1 MNVTTNVEHGDFM
14 QQGREATMS
23 IVAGGSFAEAIGGV
37 GAVVLAILALVG
49 VMPERM
55 AAIATLAVGVAL
67 LLEGIA
73 IATRFSNLFSKTGRS
88 LADAAELGGGM
99 GAEFLG
105 GAAGG
110 VLGLLAIL
118 NIAPMTLMAIAIIV
132 FGASLLLSSGTTY
145 RVDAL
150 ASKLGQ
156 RNLTAGQTLVA
167 LAASGIQVLVG
178 IAGIA
183 LGIIALV
190 GVSTMTLILVGLLC
204 AGSSVLI
211 SGTALSGT
219 VATILQH

>member
-1 MNVTTNVEHGDFM
+1 MSMTNVEHADFTV
-14 QQGREATMS
+14 QEREATIS
-23 IVAGGSFAEAIGGV
+23 IVAGGSFAEAIGGI
-37 GAVVLAILALVG
+37 GAVVLAILGLVG
-49 VMPERM
+49 VMPEDM

-67 LLEGIA
+67 LFQGIA
-73 IATRFSNLFSKTGRS
+73 VATRFSNLFSQTGKS

-110 VLGLLAIL
+110 ILGVLAIL
-118 NIAPMTLMAIAIIV
+118 NIAPMTLMSIAIIV
-132 FGASLLLSSGTTY
+132 FGASLLLSSTTTY
-145 RVDAL
+145 RVDSL
-150 ASKLGQ
+150 SSKLGQ
-156 RNLTAGQTLVA
+156 TTLSAGQTLAA

-190 GVSTMTLILVGLLC
+190 GVSTMILILVGLLC
-204 AGSSVLI
+204 VGGSILI

-219 VATILQH
+219 VATVLQH

>member
-23 IVAGGSFAEAIGGV
+23 IVAGGFFAEAI
-37 GAVVLAILALVG
+37 
-49 VMPERM
+49 
-55 AAIATLAVGVAL
+55 
-67 LLEGIA
+67 
-73 IATRFSNLFSKTGRS
+73 
-88 LADAAELGGGM
+88 
-99 GAEFLG
+99 
-105 GAAGG
+105 GG

-156 RNLTAGQTLVA
+156 RNLTAEQTLVA

>member
-1 MNVTTNVEHGDFM
+1 
-14 QQGREATMS
+14 
-23 IVAGGSFAEAIGGV
+23 
-37 GAVVLAILALVG
+37 
-49 VMPERM
+49 
-55 AAIATLAVGVAL
+55 
-67 LLEGIA
+67 
-73 IATRFSNLFSKTGRS
+73 
-88 LADAAELGGGM
+88 M

>member
-55 AAIATLAVGVAL
+55 AAIATLAVGGAL

-73 IATRFSNLFSKTGRS
+73 IATRFSNLFSQTGRS

-105 GAAGG
+105 GVAGG

-118 NIAPMTLMAIAIIV
+118 NIAPMTLMSIAIIV
-132 FGASLLLSSGTTY
+132 LGAALLLSSGTTY
-145 RVDAL
+145 RVS
-150 ASKLGQ
+150 ASPQ
-156 RNLTAGQTLVA
+156 EERPTPTY
-167 LAASGIQVLVG
+167 S
-178 IAGIA
+178 
-183 LGIIALV
+183 
-190 GVSTMTLILVGLLC
+190 MRP
-204 AGSSVLI
+204 
-211 SGTALSGT
+211 
-219 VATILQH
+219 

>member
-1 MNVTTNVEHGDFM
+1 MNVTTNVEHGDFV

-23 IVAGGSFAEAIGGV
+23 MLAGGSFAEAIGGV

-73 IATRFSNLFSKTGRS
+73 IATRFSKLFSQTGRS
-88 LADAAELGGGM
+88 LADAGGM

-118 NIAPMTLMAIAIIV
+118 NMAPMTLMSIAIM
-132 FGASLLLSSGTTY
+132 SS
-145 RVDAL
+145 A
-150 ASKLGQ
+150 
-156 RNLTAGQTLVA
+156 
-167 LAASGIQVLVG
+167 
-178 IAGIA
+178 
-183 LGIIALV
+183 
-190 GVSTMTLILVGLLC
+190 LLC
-204 AGSSVLI
+204 C
-211 SGTALSGT
+211 
-219 VATILQH
+219 